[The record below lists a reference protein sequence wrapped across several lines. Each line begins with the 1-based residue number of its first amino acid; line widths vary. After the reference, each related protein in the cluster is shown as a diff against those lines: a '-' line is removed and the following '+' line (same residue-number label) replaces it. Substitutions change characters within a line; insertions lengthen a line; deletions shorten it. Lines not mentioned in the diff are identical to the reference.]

1 MFKVLIIDDDIDL
14 CYALKSYLINKG
26 LSVFVV
32 HNLKEAVKVLN
43 YEYLDLVVSD
53 IMLPNVDGYKLAEI
67 LKSMKLFN
75 RLPFIFLTA
84 KGLTKD
90 KIYGYDIGCSAY
102 LSKPFNPDELL
113 SIINN
118 LLNYSKKELNLHQ
131 FVNLS
136 KRNNNFNFIEFSV
149 KEQTI
154 VNLTTQGFMNKEL
167 GNYLN
172 INIRNIE
179 KYVSQILNKTK
190 TNNRTELL
198 IFILQN
204 DLST

>member
-1 MFKVLIIDDDIDL
+1 MAFKVLIIDDDIDL

-26 LSVFVV
+26 LSVFAV
-32 HNLKEAVKVLN
+32 HNLKDAVKVLN
-43 YEYLDLVVSD
+43 YEYLDLIVSD
-53 IMLPNVDGYKLAEI
+53 IMLPNVDGYKLVEI

-75 RLPFIFLTA
+75 QLPFIFLTA

-90 KIYGYDIGCSAY
+90 KIHGYDIGCSAY

-118 LLNYSKKELNLHQ
+118 LLNYSEKQYDLHQ
-131 FVNLS
+131 FIDLS
-136 KRNNNFNFIEFSV
+136 KKNLNFIEFSV
-149 KEQTI
+149 KEQII
-154 VNLTTQGFMNKEL
+154 VNLATQGFMNKEL

-179 KYVSQILNKTK
+179 KYVSKLLSKTK

-204 DLST
+204 YLST